1 MPIRANRLIGG
12 KECSMTEY
20 HLDRPDLATTYD
32 ELSDSQFAKGSELVE
47 ALEIEPKH
55 VVLDIG
61 AGTGRLGRKVL
72 GTKLDPGGKLI
83 GIDPLPERIKVANAK
98 NDFANGHYQVGSAED
113 LGFQPDASVD
123 VVYLSSVFHWVQ
135 DKKKAL
141 NEIHRVLKPK
151 GKIGITTGAKEL
163 AETTPIRQILK
174 RILSAPKYDG
184 LVDPDATV
192 STRQGTTSTE
202 LIKLLTEGGFELE
215 RLQVRRNVIRHR
227 NAAVYVSFSEASSFG
242 NYLAHVPEDLR
253 PEVRAAYVK
262 ALEALDDGHGI
273 EGVTFGIS
281 AIARKNDELA
291 TLLAKLL
298 GHAAG
303 KSANRAR
310 G

>member
-1 MPIRANRLIGG
+1 MPIRAIRLIGG
-12 KECSMTEY
+12 KEPSMTDY

-32 ELSDSQFAKGSELVE
+32 ELSDSQFTKGSELVE
-47 ALEIEPKH
+47 ALGIEEKD

-61 AGTGRLGRKVL
+61 AGTGRLGRRVL
-72 GTKLDPGGKLI
+72 GTKLGSEGKLI

-98 NDFANGHYQVGSAED
+98 NAFANGHYRVGSAED
-113 LGFQPDASVD
+113 LGFQADASVD

-141 NEIHRVLKPK
+141 AEIHRVLKPK

-174 RILSAPKYDG
+174 RILSAPKYQG

-215 RLQVRRNVIRHR
+215 KLQVRRNVVRHR
-227 NAAVYVSFSEASSFG
+227 NAAVYVDFSESSSFG
-242 NYLAHVPEDLR
+242 NYLAHVPADLR

-262 ALEALDDGHGI
+262 ALEALDDGHGV
-273 EGVTFGIS
+273 EGVTYGIS
-281 AIARKNDELA
+281 VIARKNDELA

-298 GHAAG
+298 GHGAESA
-303 KSANRAR
+303 ANRAR